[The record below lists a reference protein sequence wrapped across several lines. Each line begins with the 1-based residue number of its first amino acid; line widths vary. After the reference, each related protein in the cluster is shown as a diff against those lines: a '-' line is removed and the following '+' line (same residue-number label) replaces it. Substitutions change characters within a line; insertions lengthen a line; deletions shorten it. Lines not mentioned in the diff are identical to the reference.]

1 MNNRTLSFFCQLLI
15 LCGITLAGKAQD
27 TISLNGSWKIQ
38 PAQSPA
44 MPPDAGQWG
53 DSHAID
59 WRRMTAA
66 GKNKA
71 WATLPQEQVN
81 SLWYEQQ
88 INIPANWQNKSV
100 VADFR
105 RIEGDAI
112 IFLNHQ
118 RVGELLR
125 PGGETDLSPFLL
137 YGQQNT
143 LDIFITRNYTGISRD
158 FAADPLRYKSRQ
170 GNGTPIP
177 MADWPMGITAPV
189 TIIARPLQ
197 AVTDVFCIPSF
208 RNKTLT
214 LEVTVDAQNA
224 NGTYDLQAQIF
235 DQHAAAVLSLH
246 SAPLKLEN
254 GKHVYR
260 IRARWQNPIC
270 WELDSPYLYKARVTL
285 TQQRTIIHQHLDVTF
300 GFREIW
306 TAGKQL
312 FMNGHLSRWR
322 LTDVYGTNQYG
333 LSLYRQIGYNVGQ
346 FQPHQKLW
354 WMNDAETPLLNEDML
369 NEMDRT
375 GMGCT
380 VPGPSVSVI
389 RDQLLHDPQTQTDYQ
404 KEVAYFIRHYRN
416 HPCIF
421 AWVIAMNSANPK
433 SNIDPAHMGKRDSV
447 YTTQGK
453 VIDLACHIVKQQDAT
468 RLAFAHADG
477 SVGDISSA
485 NVYLNF
491 VPLQEREEWPMAW
504 AKDGNM
510 PYSAVEFGP
519 PYWNNF
525 WKEKQFLLTEY
536 LSMYL
541 GDQAYATESE
551 KGLRQTIALSG
562 SAGSA
567 TWEQLDFRQYP
578 GFWRFQELFTRN
590 TNRAWRTWGV
600 NGGWL
605 YWLLEGY
612 GNPGGEKLKRFTQRY
627 TSLTTALTRKPDW
640 VNPRYDIFQQANQ
653 PLLVYLAGTPVH
665 TDKTH
670 TFYAKE
676 IFKKQI
682 AVVWDGAARRTLKAS
697 WQLKQGNKIHQQGT
711 TSLTVNGGDIQLYP
725 ITLQAPDVSTR
736 TDMQLILTV
745 TGAPVDTFPLTVFPG
760 QKTTPIKSPVW
771 LYDPVGKSAPILQQ
785 LGINYTT
792 WKSGQPI
799 PPNAIFLIGREALQP
814 GDSLPYSEHDI
825 AAGLHTIILEQQP
838 AVWAGMGFETIET
851 MPRYTYIRDAGSP
864 LLAHLQSPD
873 LINWRGSPDLLPEGK
888 QAKSYNTQ
896 HAPKWTNRHAI
907 ASVALKTPEV
917 AGFTPILQTEFD
929 MAYTPLLE
937 WRYGKGKITFCSL
950 DLTGRVGA
958 DPVATQLA
966 ENLFTA
972 QQEILTALHPVYY
985 SGNSSE
991 KTLLSSVGVAFRE
1004 GPPVQ
1009 EGAGTQTATS
1019 QVGYSPQASLP
1030 SPGFAT
1036 PTNTIWVIGSG
1047 EETVSPA
1054 IIHQF
1059 VAAGGI
1065 AFYLPQEKEYLAAR
1079 GLKTIPRN
1087 IVQAHAGEATPLLRS
1102 IGPNLLRW
1110 RDTLRIN
1117 TFDTTAGYAE
1127 SEGGFAEMK
1136 TTHNRILCDGILA
1149 EIKSGKG
1156 KSIYLQLAP
1165 DQLARR
1171 YPNEP
1176 DKQTAI
1182 QLSVIRLQQL
1192 LAQLLTNLDAAP
1204 SPVTAHA
1211 LSKVARSPTF
1221 HTLSTWKVLGPFPA
1235 NTSNGRDAIN
1245 TAFPGQADAISGA
1258 ENPNLTYTIS
1268 PNTVLDWRRTV
1279 NADHNGFVDL
1289 SKASGGKDDN
1299 VVAYVTKGISSTV
1312 AQSATLRIGV
1322 DYWMEVW
1329 LNGISL
1335 LRVDANHQKR
1345 ENEFILPVSLK
1356 AGENILTIKVAS
1368 GKGGFGFWA
1377 NMAYAGAGETN
1388 TDPVNT
1394 AIFYPVP
1401 YKYFDP
1407 YQFIYW

>member
-1 MNNRTLSFFCQLLI
+1 MLNCRTLSFFCQLLI
-15 LCGITLAGKAQD
+15 ICCIAAAGKAQD
-27 TISLNGSWKIQ
+27 TIHLNGAWKIQ
-38 PAQSPA
+38 PAQSPGI
-44 MPPDAGQWG
+44 PPDTAQWG
-53 DSHAID
+53 HSHSID
-59 WRRMTAA
+59 WRRLTAT
-66 GKNKA
+66 GKNSA

-81 SLWYEQQ
+81 SLWYEQP
-88 INIPANWQNKSV
+88 INIPASWQHKSI

-112 IFLNHQ
+112 IFVNHQ

-137 YGQQNT
+137 YGQTNT
-143 LDIFITRNYTGISRD
+143 LRIFITRNYTGISRN
-158 FAADPLRYKSRQ
+158 FAADPLRFKSRQ
-170 GNGTPIP
+170 GGGVPIP

-197 AVTDVFCIPSF
+197 AITDVFCIPSF
-208 RNKTLT
+208 RHKTLT
-214 LEVTVDAQNA
+214 LEITVDAKNA
-224 NGTYDLQAQIF
+224 NGNYDLQAQIF
-235 DQHAAAVLSLH
+235 DQQNKAVLSLH
-246 SAPLKLEN
+246 SVPMTLKN
-254 GKHVYR
+254 GQHTYR
-260 IRARWQNPIC
+260 IQAPWKNPIC
-270 WELDSPYLYKARVTL
+270 WELDSAYLYRARVTL
-285 TQQRTIIHQHLDVTF
+285 TQQRNIVHQYPDVTF

-306 TAGKQL
+306 TSGRQL

-322 LTDVYGTNQYG
+322 LTDVYGANQYS

-354 WMNDAETPLLNEDML
+354 WLNDAETPLLNEDML
-369 NEMDRT
+369 DEMDRT

-389 RDQLLHDPQTQTDYQ
+389 RDQLLHDPHTQHDYE

-453 VIDLACHIVKQQDAT
+453 VIDLACRIVKQQDST

-477 SVGDISSA
+477 NVGDISSA

-504 AKDGNM
+504 AAAGNM
-510 PYSAVEFGP
+510 PYAAVEFGP

-525 WKEKQFLLTEY
+525 WKEKQLLLTEY

-541 GDQAYATESE
+541 GDEAYTSETE

-612 GNPGGEKLKRFTQRY
+612 GNPGGEKLKSFTQRY
-627 TSLTTALTRKPDW
+627 KSLTAPLKGKPDW
-640 VNPRYDIFQQANQ
+640 ASPRYDIFREANQ
-653 PLLVYLAGTPVH
+653 PLLAYIAGAPVH

-682 AVVWDGAARRTLKAS
+682 AIVWDGAWRRTMKAT

-711 TSLTVNGGDIQLYP
+711 ASLTVNGGDIQLYP
-725 ITLQAPDVSTR
+725 ITLQAPNVPTR
-736 TDMQLILTV
+736 TDMQLVLTV
-745 TGAPVDTFPLTVFPG
+745 TGAPADTFPLTVFPP
-760 QKTTPIKSPVW
+760 QKISALTSPVW
-771 LYDPVGKSAPILQQ
+771 LYDPAGKSAALLEQQ
-785 LGINYTT
+785 GIKYNVL
-792 WKSGQPI
+792 KSGQPI
-799 PPNAIFLIGREALQP
+799 PSNAILVIGREALQP
-814 GDSLPYSEHDI
+814 GDSLPYSEPDI
-825 AAGLHTIILEQQP
+825 AAGLHVIILEQQP
-838 AVWAGMGFETIET
+838 TVWEGMGFETTAT

-864 LLAHLQSPD
+864 LLTGLQPSD

-888 QAKSYNTQ
+888 QAKSYDTQ
-896 HAPKWTNRHAI
+896 HAPKWTNRHAV

-937 WRYGKGKITFCSL
+937 WRYGKGKITFCAL
-950 DLTGRVGA
+950 DLTGRVGT

-966 ENLFTA
+966 HNLLAA
-972 QQEILTALHPVYY
+972 QQEILPTLRPVYY
-985 SGNSSE
+985 AGNSNG
-991 KTLLSSVGVAFRE
+991 KALLKSVGVAL
-1004 GPPVQ
+1004 Q
-1009 EGAGTQTATS
+1009 EG
-1019 QVGYSPQASLP
+1019 VPP
-1030 SPGFAT
+1030 SNA
-1036 PTNTIWVIGSG
+1036 IWVIGSG
-1047 EETVSPA
+1047 DQTISRDT
-1054 IIHQF
+1054 IRQF

-1065 AFYLPQEKEYLAAR
+1065 AFYLPQEKAYLAAQ
-1079 GLKTIPRN
+1079 GLKTIPKT
-1087 IVQAHAGEATPLLRS
+1087 ILQAHAGEATGLLRS

-1110 RDTLRIN
+1110 RDTLNI
-1117 TFDTTAGYAE
+1117 TAFDTTALMAPL
-1127 SEGGFAEMK
+1127 SEIKNGDDQG
-1136 TTHNRILCDGILA
+1136 RVLCDGILA
-1149 EIKSGKG
+1149 EIKRGKG

-1165 DQLARR
+1165 EQLATR
-1171 YPNEP
+1171 YSNEP

-1204 SPVTAHA
+1204 TPATAHA
-1211 LSKVARSPTF
+1211 LSHVARSPTF
-1221 HTLSTWKVLGPFPA
+1221 HTLSAWKVLGPFPA
-1235 NTSNGRDAIN
+1235 NTSNGREVIS
-1245 TAFPGQADAISGA
+1245 TAFPGQTDAISGG
-1258 ENPNLTYTIS
+1258 ENPNITYTIS
-1268 PNTVLDWRRTV
+1268 PGTVLDWRHTV
-1279 NADHNGFVDL
+1279 NADRNGFVDL
-1289 SKASGGKDDN
+1289 SKALGGKDDN
-1299 VVAYVTKGISSTV
+1299 VVAFVTKGISSTT
-1312 AQSATLRIGV
+1312 AQSATLRLGV

-1329 LNGISL
+1329 LNGVSI
-1335 LRVDANHQKR
+1335 LRADTNHQKR
-1345 ENEFILPVSLK
+1345 ENEFILPVTLK

-1377 NMAYAGAGETN
+1377 NMAYAGAGEAN
-1388 TDPVNT
+1388 ANPVNT
-1394 AIFYPVP
+1394 GMLYPVA